1 MVAFIAGEAAPEGK
15 RMGGHAGAIISADGE
30 GSTKR
35 KKEKLKSAGAYVVE
49 KLSEIDNMVIELLK
63 KEKNKNKSL

>member
-1 MVAFIAGEAAPEGK
+1 VAFIAGEAAPEGK
-15 RMGGHAGAIISADGE
+15 RMGHTGSIISADGE

-35 KKEKLKSAGAYVVE
+35 KKEKLKSAGAHVVE
-49 KLSEIDNMVIELLK
+49 KLSEIANMVIELPK